1 MDTIKQ
7 KELDKFFN
15 KVHQFLIK
23 NIANLYS
30 LKWRWADEKDH
41 EDFED
46 YKKVII
52 NLAKK
57 SGLTPYKISKSFKIS
72 FKFSSNIFVNIYL
85 KTNAITKI
93 EYTKQ
98 N

>member
-7 KELDKFFN
+7 KELDNFFN
-15 KVHQFLIK
+15 NVHQFLIK
-23 NIANLYS
+23 NIDSLYS
-30 LKWRWADEKDH
+30 LKWRWADEKDY

-57 SGLTPYKISKSFKIS
+57 SGLTPHKISKNFKIS
-72 FKFSSNIFVNIYL
+72 FKFSSNIFINIYL
-85 KTNAITKI
+85 KTKAITKI
-93 EYTKQ
+93 EYTK
-98 N
+98 